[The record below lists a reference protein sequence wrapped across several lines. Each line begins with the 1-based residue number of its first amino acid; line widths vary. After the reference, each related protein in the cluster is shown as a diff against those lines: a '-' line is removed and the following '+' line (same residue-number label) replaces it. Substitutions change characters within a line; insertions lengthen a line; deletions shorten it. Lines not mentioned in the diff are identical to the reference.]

1 MRIGVY
7 GGSFNPVH
15 VGHLIMAEQCREQA
29 RLDEIWFVPSAR
41 HPLKTDYPPAEFHHR
56 VEMLRLAIDD
66 QPNYRIETLENDRPG
81 LSYTADTLD
90 ELQRQNPKAEFF
102 LILGSD
108 TLPEF
113 PRWHEPRRI
122 IERATLLVMERH
134 PWPVVDAEALR
145 QSLALPNEVPL
156 RMQRVNVP
164 LIDLASTDI
173 RRRIAEGRSVRFMLP
188 RIVEDYVRDK
198 GLYSKS

>member
-29 RLDEIWFVPSAR
+29 RLDEVWFVPSAR
-41 HPLKTDYPPAEFHHR
+41 HPLKTDQAPAEFRHR
-56 VEMLRLAIDD
+56 LEMLRLAIGD

-90 ELQRQNPKAEFF
+90 ELQRRNPNAELF

-134 PWPVVDAEALR
+134 PWPAVDAEALR
-145 QSLALPNEVPL
+145 GSLALPADVPL
-156 RMQRVNVP
+156 RMQKVNVP
-164 LIDLASTDI
+164 LIDLASNDI
-173 RRRIAEGRSVRFMLP
+173 RRRMAEGRSVRFMLP
-188 RIVEDYVRDK
+188 RGVEDYIRANR
-198 GLYSKS
+198 LYS